1 MGKLR
6 GLNKR
11 IRKLERLVKLRD
23 GMLEYERTRSLAAEK
38 CINALLNKIG
48 SMVELTNDEIIS
60 APAYMAKYSEEQ
72 TVFVKQAKE

>member
-48 SMVELTNDEIIS
+48 STVDLTNDEIIN
-60 APAYMAKYSEEQ
+60 APAYMAKYSEGQ
-72 TVFVKQAKE
+72 TVFAKQAKE